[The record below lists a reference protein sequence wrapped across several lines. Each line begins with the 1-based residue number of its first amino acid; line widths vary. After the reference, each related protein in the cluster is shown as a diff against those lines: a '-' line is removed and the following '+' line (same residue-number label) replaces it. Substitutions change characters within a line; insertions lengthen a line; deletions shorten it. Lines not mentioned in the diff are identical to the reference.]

1 MSEKAPAIGASP
13 TGPTSM
19 PASLDLPYYPFQE
32 TLFTFFVNSV
42 GKYAANDA
50 FIYNAG
56 EEEHHVS
63 YGKLFEDVLLLA
75 KAFRRRGVGKGDK
88 VMVLSD
94 NRYAW
99 MVTDLALMSLGAVNV
114 PRGSDTPTQELQFI
128 IENGECSYLVI
139 ETGGLLEKHS
149 DFVKNCRQLKS
160 IFVMAG
166 PAMHTFFSNI
176 FSYNDL
182 LEDRR
187 YSRSD
192 VDRFL
197 EGGEKLQP
205 EDLLTIIYTSGTT
218 GMPKGVQLSHANLM
232 HNVHEIPDILQ
243 LTEKDSWLSILPS
256 WHIFERTAEYVALS
270 RGTTMVYSS
279 VKNFAQDLEKYRPTL
294 VATVPRVWEAL
305 YAKVQLAVKKK
316 GAFASRLFS
325 AMVWTS
331 AAYRRNKRKVLGRLP
346 VYEVDRPVKKYLKKA
361 LASAKLMLL
370 LPLAW
375 LAEKKL
381 AVVRQRF
388 GGRLRLAISGGGTLA
403 TYLEEWIDA
412 VGIRIVN
419 AYGMTEC
426 SPAIA
431 GRGVTCRTYG
441 TVGPPVPGTQ
451 LRVVSED
458 GLELPPG
465 EEGGIEVKGNQ
476 VTKGYYK
483 NEEENRKSFT
493 GDGFFKT
500 GDLGRMTVNGELVI
514 TGRAKEIIVLSSG
527 ENVDPTRIENALTMF
542 PFIQDAILVG
552 QDKKGLGA
560 LLIPNIEELKEYVA
574 KKMSG
579 FKKEKDELLTD
590 VMVLNQI
597 RNDMNRILLPKQG
610 FKPYEKLQNIVFLD
624 KEFKLG
630 EELTNTLKKKRHV
643 IEKKYRELINDLL
656 G

>member
-1 MSEKAPAIGASP
+1 MSEKDPAAGQELTALLAV
-13 TGPTSM
+13 T
-19 PASLDLPYYPFQE
+19 AKELPYYPYQG
-32 TLFTFFVNSV
+32 TLFAFLVNSV
-42 GKYAANDA
+42 RKYATNDA
-50 FIYNAG
+50 FVYNVG
-56 EEEHHVS
+56 EEEHHVTYS
-63 YGKLFEDVLLLA
+63 KLFEDVLLLA
-75 KAFRRRGVGKGDK
+75 KAFRRRGMSRGDK

-99 MVTDLALMSLGAVNV
+99 IVTDLALMSFGAINV
-114 PRGSDTPTQELQFI
+114 PRGSDTPTQEMQFI
-128 IENGECSYLVI
+128 IEHADCSYLVI
-139 ETGGLLEKHS
+139 ETDGLLVKHS
-149 DFVKNCRQLKS
+149 EFVKNCRQLQS

-166 PAMHTFFSNI
+166 PAMHTLFSNI

-187 YSRSD
+187 YSKRD
-192 VDRFL
+192 IERFI
-197 EGGEKLQP
+197 EEGEKLQP
-205 EDLLTIIYTSGTT
+205 EDLLTVIYTSGTT
-218 GMPKGVQLSHANLM
+218 GMPKGVQLSHANIM
-232 HNVHEIPDILQ
+232 HNVQEIPDIIK

-279 VKNFAQDLEKYRPTL
+279 VKNFAHDLEKYQPTL
-294 VATVPRVWEAL
+294 VATVPRVWESL
-305 YAKVQLAVKKK
+305 YAKVQMAVKKK
-316 GAFASRLFS
+316 GAIAHRLFNSLVWVS
-325 AMVWTS
+325 AS
-331 AAYRRNKRKVLGRLP
+331 FRRNKRKVLGRLP
-346 VYEVDRPVKKYLKKA
+346 VYESDQTVKAFLGKA
-361 LASAKLMLL
+361 QAFGKMTLL
-370 LPLAW
+370 LPLSWIAD
-375 LAEKKL
+375 KKL
-381 AVVRQRF
+381 AAVQQRF

-441 TVGPPVPGTQ
+441 TVGPPVPGTE
-451 LRVVSED
+451 LRVVSD
-458 GLELPPG
+458 HGVALPPG
-465 EEGGIEVKGNQ
+465 EEGAIEVRGAQ

-483 NEEENRKSFT
+483 NEEENQKSFT
-493 GDGFFKT
+493 ADGFFKT
-500 GDLGRMTVNGELVI
+500 GDLGRMTVKGELVI

-527 ENVDPTRIENALTMF
+527 ENIDPTRIENALTMF

-552 QDKKGLGA
+552 QDKRGLGA
-560 LLIPNIEELKEYVA
+560 LLVPNIEELKEYVA
-574 KKMSG
+574 RKMTD

-590 VMVLNQI
+590 VKVLDQI
-597 RNDMNRILLPKQG
+597 RSDLNRILRPKQG
-610 FKPYEKLQNIVFLD
+610 FKPYEKLQGIIFLD

-656 G
+656 R